1 MSIYY
6 NVPTTKENTR
16 IPVETICKEI
26 NGALNYTINLVH
38 TPGEPELYLENSQYV
53 SLDANFSNGGR
64 PFVVPGT
71 KLYFL
76 YSG

>member
-53 SLDANFSNGGR
+53 SLDANFSNEGR